1 MKEHLSEKENKR
13 RKKVRFLHK
22 YLRAIGFSKF
32 NSRKELKEL
41 LTNVIVNSTSRAY
54 TINQDEIMLGE
65 FCKDFAENMGIA
77 VCGEFDEENDDKF
90 VYDYYYPYLRGTGI
104 TTTEDVSVE
113 RHAAKDSYAG
123 VCDDIK
129 VGVSLI
135 FYLQN
140 MIPYVKAQA
149 LGQLP
154 IRGTT
159 LTLSA
164 LSLKGTIMMPIQKD
178 EHQKKKIQKESKNR
192 NNLIAAARRGDE
204 DAIET
209 LTLEDMDMYTT
220 ISRKIQKEDVFSLVD
235 TYCMP
240 YGVECDQYSI
250 LGEIVECHIVKN
262 SMTGEEVYQMS
273 VYCNELTFDLCI
285 NVEDIYGEPQV
296 GRRFKGIIWLQGFIN
311 FPDST
316 ER

>member
-1 MKEHLSEKENKR
+1 MFINEKG
-13 RKKVRFLHK
+13 KKVRFLHK

-32 NSRKELKEL
+32 GSRKELKEL

-90 VYDYYYPYLRGTGI
+90 VYDYYYPYLRGSGI

-123 VCDDIK
+123 VCDDVK

-164 LSLKGTIMMPIQKD
+164 LSIKGTIMMPIQKD
-178 EHQKKKIQKESKNR
+178 EHQKKRIQKESKNR

-204 DAIET
+204 EAIET

-250 LGEIVECHIVKN
+250 LGEIVECRTVTN
-262 SMTGEEVYQMS
+262 SMTGEEVYHMS

-311 FPDST
+311 FP
-316 ER
+316 E